1 MTAKT
6 TKPLAPHRA
15 TPESTTAAQGTDDQQ
30 ETFVRGNAR
39 LHQLLDRPDI
49 AAGVAELEVEAR
61 EMDRLYVE
69 SLAKIRKAGELTQSD
84 VAAKLGV
91 GQAVVSRLERRD
103 DMLLSTLAGYLH
115 ATGAEQARLVVN
127 LNGVEVELDLDRLR
141 QRD

>member
-1 MTAKT
+1 
-6 TKPLAPHRA
+6 
-15 TPESTTAAQGTDDQQ
+15 
-30 ETFVRGNAR
+30 
-39 LHQLLDRPDI
+39 
-49 AAGVAELEVEAR
+49 
-61 EMDRLYVE
+61 MDRLYVE